1 MCCRS
6 KHERLRDASVVA
18 CRLAWWPER
27 FIHEGE
33 VRMGVREYVLATS
46 AEGAASLVGEPGTA
60 LMGGGTLVMPQAT
73 AGTLGAERVAG
84 LHAAALDYVRRNG
97 ATSIGAMTPL
107 ATLAA
112 LDDLPALRS
121 AARGVGGWALRNTAT
136 LGATRTPP
144 RHGDLAPVL
153 LALDATVRLVGGWRA
168 DNRARRL
175 ADREGLRRP
184 EVLAEV
190 VVPPPRGLTAHRR
203 HARRAANSPAVACA
217 AVRLV
222 IEAGAVAEA
231 RVAIGAVA
239 PRALR
244 AAAAEKRSTGAP
256 ADAAA
261 IADAAQVAA
270 AAGLPVDDPVAS
282 AWYRGRMTAV
292 CVRQALESALG
303 GEAR

>member
-1 MCCRS
+1 
-6 KHERLRDASVVA
+6 
-18 CRLAWWPER
+18 
-27 FIHEGE
+27 
-33 VRMGVREYVLATS
+33 MGVREYVLATS

-60 LMGGGTLVMPQAT
+60 LMGGGTLLMPQAT
-73 AGTLGAERVAG
+73 AGTLGAERVVG
-84 LHAAALDYVRRNG
+84 LHAAGLDYVRRNG
-97 ATSIGAMTPL
+97 ATAIGAMTPL
-107 ATLAA
+107 ATLAT

-121 AARGVGGWALRNTAT
+121 AARGVGGWALRTTAT
-136 LGATRTPP
+136 LGGNLHAAAPY
-144 RHGDLAPVL
+144 GDLAPVL
-153 LALDATVRLVGGWRA
+153 LALDATVRLVGTDGERTVA
-168 DNRARRL
+168 L
-175 ADREGLRRP
+175 ADWLTEEGDRRP

-222 IEAGAVAEA
+222 IEDGAVAEA

-244 AAAAEKRSTGAP
+244 AAAAEERLTGAP

-261 IADAAQVAA
+261 IAEAAEAAA
-270 AAGLPVDDPVAS
+270 AAGSPVDDPVAS
-282 AWYRGRMTAV
+282 AWYRRRMTAV
-292 CVRQALESALG
+292 CVRHALESALG